1 MAKIYEMPPH
11 LADLIAAGEVVER
24 PGSVVKELCEN
35 SIDAGAT
42 SMTVEIKNGGMSLI
56 RVTDN
61 GFGIAAEDAEKA
73 FLRHATSKLRDE
85 RGLEAIG
92 TLGFRGE
99 ALAAIASVSRIE
111 LITKEPDAPFGTRM
125 TLEGGAVTEKEQT
138 GCPDGTTMIVRNLF
152 YNTPA
157 RLKYMKN
164 DKAEGSAVTTV
175 MTRIALSHPEISIRY
190 IKDGKE
196 EMHTPGDGRIDSC
209 VYSTLGR
216 EFAKSLLKAE
226 SEANKIRVSGYVS
239 TPGGSRGNRSWQF
252 FFVNGRFI
260 RSKLL
265 QAALEQAYKNS
276 LFTGRF
282 PVCVL
287 NIDMSLSNVDVNVHP
302 TKMEVRFSNERE
314 VFDAV
319 YWAVRGALDGETKPA
334 ELPVSPQTASVIKNG
349 YQEPEKSPGTN
360 AGTSFRAGSA
370 SGGFSQ
376 GAARSGGFS
385 YSGGTYSAKPR
396 EDFFKNLS
404 ADTYKTTYTAPTG
417 GFKTSIPASGTVSG
431 RSEVHDDFRAAYQTK
446 MDMPETRPLWTPDAP
461 IEEAKEEKPWRYVGE
476 ALTTYLIVEKE
487 GSIFLIDK
495 HAAHERV
502 LFDRLKASAQK
513 PESQLLL
520 TPVVVNIGQE
530 AAGVILENAA
540 LLAEFGFEVD
550 DFGSGSIAIRQVP
563 ADIDLDDAD
572 AFMEE
577 IAENLTSGG
586 RQSIETMRDD
596 VMHTVACKAAIKAG
610 KMSEPASVMDLIDRV
625 MRGEVRYC
633 PHGRPVAM
641 ELTKSQLDRSF
652 KRA

>member
-1 MAKIYEMPPH
+1 MARIFEMPPH

-42 SMTVEIKNGGMSLI
+42 SMTVEIKNGGMSMI

-61 GFGIAAEDAEKA
+61 GCGIAAEDAERA

-99 ALAAIASVSRIE
+99 ALAAIAAVSRVE
-111 LITKEPDAPFGTRM
+111 LITKEPDAPLGTRM
-125 TLEGGAVTEKEQT
+125 VLEGGVVAEKEQT

-164 DKAEGSAVTTV
+164 DKAEGSAVTAV
-175 MTRIALSHPEISIRY
+175 MTRLALSHPEISIRY
-190 IKDGKE
+190 IKDGRE

-216 EFAKSLLKAE
+216 DFAKSLLKAE
-226 SEANKIRVSGYVS
+226 SETGGVCVSGYVS
-239 TPGGSRGNRSWQF
+239 TPAGARGNRSWQF

-287 NIDMSLSNVDVNVHP
+287 NIGMSLSGVDVNVHP

-319 YWAVRGALDGETKPA
+319 YWAVRGALESESESA
-334 ELPVSPQTASVIKNG
+334 ELAVSPRTASVIKNG
-349 YQEPEKSPGTN
+349 YQEPLAP
-360 AGTSFRAGSA
+360 AGGQGS
-370 SGGFSQ
+370 SGH
-376 GAARSGGFS
+376 
-385 YSGGTYSAKPR
+385 SGGTYSAKPR
-396 EDFFKNLS
+396 GDFFKNLT
-404 ADTYKTTYTAPTG
+404 ADTYRAAYSASG
-417 GFKTSIPASGTVSG
+417 GFRESAASGGSPSG
-431 RSEVHDDFRAAYQTK
+431 RAEVHDDFRAVYQTK
-446 MDMPETRPLWTPDAP
+446 LDMPAQKPLWTPDAP
-461 IEEAKEEKPWRYVGE
+461 IEETPEEKPWRYIGE
-476 ALTTYLIVEKE
+476 ALTTYLIVEKG

-502 LFDRLKASAQK
+502 LFDRLKAGAQR
-513 PESQLLL
+513 PDGQLLM
-520 TPVVVNIGQE
+520 TPMVAKVGQE
-530 AAGVILENAA
+530 AADVILENAA
-540 LLAEFGFEVD
+540 LLAEFGFELD
-550 DFGSGSIAIRQVP
+550 DFGSGSIAIRQIP
-563 ADIDLDDAD
+563 ADIDVDDPD

-577 IAENLTSGG
+577 IAENLASGG
-586 RQSIETMRDD
+586 RQSVEAMRDD

-610 KMSEPASVMDLIDRV
+610 TPSEPAGVMDLIDRV

-641 ELTKSQLDRSF
+641 ELTKAQLDRSF
-652 KRA
+652 KRS